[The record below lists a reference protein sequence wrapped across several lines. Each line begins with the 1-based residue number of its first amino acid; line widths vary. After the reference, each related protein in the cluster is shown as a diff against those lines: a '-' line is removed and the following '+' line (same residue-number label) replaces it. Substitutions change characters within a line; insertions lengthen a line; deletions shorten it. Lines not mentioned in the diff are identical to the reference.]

1 MFKLVGVMVAL
12 YVVYAL
18 SVGEVFAKR
27 GIWGAISRRAE
38 QPFQY
43 WSTIVVYAIL
53 SAVLFFIF

>member
-1 MFKLVGVMVAL
+1 MFKLVGVIVAL

-27 GIWGAISRRAE
+27 GVWGAISRRAE

-43 WSTIVVYAIL
+43 WSTIVAYTVL
-53 SAVLFFIF
+53 SVALFFIF